1 MLVNGCVQA
10 QKIWGNYHFFVKR
23 IEVMITEGQS
33 SDDAIRT
40 LEDQQQKL
48 TGSKTINALHSALQ
62 VKKKTANL
70 EN

>member
-10 QKIWGNYHFFVKR
+10 RKIWGNYHFFVKR

-33 SDDAIRT
+33 SDDAIQT
-40 LEDQQQKL
+40 LEDQRQKL
-48 TGSKTINALHSALQ
+48 TGNKTVNALHSALQ
-62 VKKKTANL
+62 VKKKMVNS